1 MVTSSTKNMT
11 VAPIWGAAAAKA
23 KKKVAKKAA
32 KSSASTDTDSSSSSK
47 NIAQPPITT
56 TISRS
61 LTTAAAGPATM
72 NKDLGQHLLKN
83 PQLAATITAAA
94 GIAAGD
100 TVVEIGPGTG
110 NLTVH
115 ILASP
120 AARVIAMEMDPRM
133 VRELERRFA
142 PEIATGRLQVVE
154 GDFLKE
160 FDQVVKNEQEAGRH
174 GIDLVISNTP
184 YQISSPLVYKLL
196 EQLAVGPAG
205 ALVRPT
211 RTLVLMFQQEF
222 VDRLLAAPG
231 TPHYGKLPVLVN
243 QYSPGGIE
251 YVCKVGKNN
260 FRPPPK
266 VESAVVK
273 INLLLPEASRATETD
288 DQQVEPAASAVT
300 TDRRL
305 VSFAEFDGL
314 VRHVF
319 TRKNKTFA
327 SCFGSKS
334 VLRELEAIYER
345 RHPVATDADVDT
357 STFVKTAVEAA
368 LTNFADVRPS
378 KCGHEV
384 FWDLLLSFH
393 AHGIYFSS

>member
-11 VAPIWGAAAAKA
+11 VTPIWGAAAAKT
-23 KKKVAKKAA
+23 KKKAAKKAA
-32 KSSASTDTDSSSSSK
+32 TSTDSTDTTSSSTNS
-47 NIAQPPITT
+47 

-83 PQLAATITAAA
+83 PQLAAAITAAA

-133 VRELERRFA
+133 VHELERRFA
-142 PEIATGRLQVVE
+142 PEIAAGRLRVVE
-154 GDFLKE
+154 GDFLKK
-160 FDQVVKNEQEAGRH
+160 FDEVVRHEQAAGHH

-196 EQLAVGPAG
+196 EQLAVDPA
-205 ALVRPT
+205 AARERPT
-211 RTLVLMFQQEF
+211 RALVLMFQQEF

-243 QYSPGGIE
+243 QYGCGGIE

-273 INLLLPEASRATETD
+273 VNLLAPAEA
-288 DQQVEPAASAVT
+288 AAAGT
-300 TDRRL
+300 TGREF

-327 SCFGSKS
+327 SCFSSKS
-334 VLRELEAIYER
+334 VLRELEAIYNR
-345 RHPVATDADVDT
+345 RHPDAVAAET
-357 STFVKTAVEAA
+357 SALVKAAVEAA
-368 LTNFADVRPS
+368 LANFVDVRPS

-384 FWDLLLSFH
+384 FWDLLLAFH
-393 AHGIYFSS
+393 ANGIYFST